1 MSERID
7 AIDAVRGFALV
18 GILVVNSMAFA
29 STWYGTGLPSP
40 DASPLDMLIEGV
52 VSALFELKF
61 YLLFSFLFGY
71 SVTLQMKSAERAGSS
86 FLPRMMRRQAG
97 LFAIG
102 ALHAVFLFH
111 GDILTTYAVLG
122 LILLALRR
130 RSDRFLIV
138 LAGALIVV
146 TALLWAGLAVWQ
158 AGLPSLDQTD
168 MARAMILAA
177 VEKWRGTTAD
187 IIAAHVRSLVDF
199 LPLLL
204 LLQAPTALAMFLLG
218 YVAGRGEVF
227 THLETVQQNWSGRV
241 MRLGL
246 FVGMPGALA
255 YAAAA
260 TLVPGTYF
268 ETAGLAVSIVTA
280 PLFSAAIIL
289 GFLNVVSRPA
299 AGGIYA
305 LLAAAGRMALT
316 NYLTQSLL
324 LALVF
329 HGYGFGLVNRLSLT
343 QVLLVNV
350 VIFGLQLVLSKLWL
364 SRFRYGPLEW
374 LLRSI
379 TRLSFGT
386 RDRLH

>member
-7 AIDAVRGFALV
+7 AIDAVRGFALA

-40 DASPLDMLIEGV
+40 DASTLDMLIEGV

-71 SVTLQMKSAERAGSS
+71 SVTLQMQSAERAETG

-130 RSDRFLIV
+130 RSDRVLILLAVV
-138 LAGALIVV
+138 LIAA
-146 TALLWAGLAVWQ
+146 TALFWAGLAVWQ

-168 MARAMILAA
+168 MARDMILAA
-177 VEKWRGTTAD
+177 AENWRGTATD
-187 IIAAHVRSLVDF
+187 IIAAHVRSLGDF

-218 YVAGRGEVF
+218 YVAGRRQVF
-227 THLETVQQNWSGRV
+227 THLETVRRDWSARV

-246 FVGMPGALA
+246 FVGLPGALA

-268 ETAGLAVSIVTA
+268 ETAGLALSIVTA
-280 PLFSAAIIL
+280 PLLSAAMVL
-289 GFLNVVSRPA
+289 GVLHVLLSPA
-299 AGGIYA
+299 CVGPYA

-316 NYLTQSLL
+316 NYLMQSLL

-329 HGYGFGLVNRLSLT
+329 HGYGLGLVNRFSLL

-350 VIFGLQLVLSKLWL
+350 AIFGLQLVLSKLWL
-364 SRFRYGPLEW
+364 SHFRYGPLEW

-379 TRLSFGT
+379 TRFSFRSG
-386 RDRLH
+386 DRRH

>member
-7 AIDAVRGFALV
+7 AIDAVRGFALA

-40 DASPLDMLIEGV
+40 DASALDMFIEGV

-71 SVTLQMKSAERAGSS
+71 SVTLQMQSAERAGTS
-86 FLPRMMRRQAG
+86 FLPRIIRRQAG
-97 LFAIG
+97 LFAMG

-111 GDILTTYAVLG
+111 GDILTTYAALG

-138 LAGALIVV
+138 LAVALIAA

-168 MARAMILAA
+168 MARDMIRAEA
-177 VEKWRGTTAD
+177 ENWRGTAAD
-187 IIAAHVRSLVDF
+187 IIAAHIRVLGDF

-218 YVAGRGEVF
+218 YVAGRREVF
-227 THLETVQQNWSGRV
+227 AHLEAVRRNWSGRV
-241 MRLGL
+241 MQLGL
-246 FVGMPGALA
+246 FVGLPGALA
-255 YAAAA
+255 YAAGA
-260 TLVPGTYF
+260 TLAPGTYF
-268 ETAGLAVSIVTA
+268 ETAGLALSIVTA
-280 PLFSAAIIL
+280 PLLSAAMVL
-289 GFLNVVSRPA
+289 GFLHVVLRPA
-299 AGGIYA
+299 AGGPYA
-305 LLAAAGRMALT
+305 LVASAGRMALT
-316 NYLTQSLL
+316 NYLMQSLL

-329 HGYGFGLVNRLSLT
+329 HGYGLGLINRLSLT
-343 QVLLVNV
+343 QVLLVDV
-350 VIFGLQLVLSKLWL
+350 VIIGLQLVLSKVWL
-364 SRFRYGPLEW
+364 SHFRYGPLEW
-374 LLRSI
+374 LLRAV
-379 TRLSFGT
+379 TRLSFSSSE
-386 RDRLH
+386 RMH

>member
-7 AIDAVRGFALV
+7 SIDAVRGFALA

-29 STWYGTGLPSP
+29 STWYGTGLSSP
-40 DASPLDMLIEGV
+40 DASTLDMLIEGV

-71 SVTLQMKSAERAGSS
+71 SVTLQMQSAERAGSS
-86 FLPRMMRRQAG
+86 FLLRMIRRQAG

-138 LAGALIVV
+138 LAVALIAA
-146 TALLWAGLAVWQ
+146 TALFWAGLAVWQ

-168 MARAMILAA
+168 MAREMILAA
-177 VEKWRGTTAD
+177 AEKWRGTSTD
-187 IIAAHVRSLVDF
+187 IIAAHVRSLGDF

-218 YVAGRGEVF
+218 YVAGRREVF
-227 THLETVQQNWSGRV
+227 AHLETVRRNWSGRV
-241 MRLGL
+241 MQLGL
-246 FVGMPGALA
+246 LVGLPGAVA

-268 ETAGLAVSIVTA
+268 ETAGLAVSVVTA
-280 PLFSAAIIL
+280 PLLSAAMVV
-289 GFLNVVSRPA
+289 GFLHLVPRPA
-299 AGGIYA
+299 AAGLYE

-316 NYLTQSLL
+316 NYLMQSLL
-324 LALVF
+324 LALAF
-329 HGYGFGLVNRLSLT
+329 QGYGLGLVNRLSLT

-350 VIFGLQLVLSKLWL
+350 VILGLQLVLSNLWL
-364 SRFRYGPLEW
+364 SHFRYGPLEW

-379 TRLSFGT
+379 TRFSFRPG
-386 RDRLH
+386 DRRH